1 MKGNT
6 DFDALKLNLA
16 SPDDIMSWSYGEVLE
31 PETINYRTL
40 KPEKDGLF
48 SESIFGPTK
57 DYECYCGKY
66 KRIRYKGVVCDK
78 CGVEVTLSR
87 VRRER
92 MGHITL
98 SSPVVH
104 TWYFRRSPN
113 ILSLVLDVA
122 PKSLERVIYFV
133 DYLVIDVNQE
143 KKQEVLDNLEER
155 METRKKEVE
164 EETNTRIAEISGERD
179 QKIETIK
186 SESKKLTEAGE
197 LKIQDIE
204 NDARR
209 SILLIRQE
217 MVAQHDELEDS
228 FSDIKKLIKGLEPRT
243 VVSEV
248 DLAQLEF
255 WGIYDP
261 FAVDNTDDVGGFMTI
276 RMGAE
281 AVLETLKNMDMD
293 AEIAQLE
300 KDGETNSKV
309 RKKKI
314 IRRIRALRG
323 FQEARIKPDW
333 MIFTTLPVI
342 PPELRPMVQL
352 PGGRFATSDLNDL
365 YRRVINR
372 NNRLKELIQLG
383 APEII
388 LQNEKRMLQEAVDS
402 LIEGSRSKNTRAR
415 KKYRSLSDMLSGKQG
430 RFRQNLLGKRV
441 DYSGRSVIVVGPSLT
456 LDQVGLPKEMALELF
471 KPFVLRELIM
481 RGYAP
486 NLKSAKNVLEDRGD
500 EVWDIL
506 EEVTHEH
513 PVLLN
518 RAPTLHRQNIQAFF
532 PILIEGRAIQMH
544 PAVMAGFAGD
554 FDGDQ
559 MAVHV
564 PLSQPAIEE
573 ARERMMA
580 RQNLLKLADSAPI
593 VDMKIE
599 FTLGLYYLTAIL
611 PDRKGEGAVFYQPE
625 DAIAAL
631 QRGLISH
638 QAQIYVYIN
647 GEKLETSVGRIL
659 FNNILPEQLRFMNQT
674 IDRSAMRKVVATCAT
689 EVGINETVLLIDSLK
704 DLGKEH
710 STWPGISFSVFD
722 FEVPDQKERLIQEAY
737 KKLEEVDKNYQ
748 RGLTTERERYR
759 QTINVWEEVQS
770 EITDIA
776 VDRMDPYNPVGM
788 IIKSKGSKANPDTLR
803 QIEAMRGMMTDSAG
817 RILETP
823 IKSSVIEGSTSFEGF
838 LGAIGGRKGLIDTA
852 LLTASAGYL
861 TRRLVDVAH
870 DILIREDDC
879 GTKQHIVIKEVS
891 DVEDWPMAERILGRV
906 TADTVKNPETGD
918 IIARKNTL
926 ITREIVSDI
935 VEAGVAEVP
944 VFSLLTCESEQGV
957 CAKCYGADP
966 GTTEQV
972 ELGSAVGIMAAQ
984 SIGEPGTQL
993 TLRTFHVSGAAQKGE
1008 IITQGLPR
1016 AEELLET
1023 RTPKQAGILADLS
1036 GKVTVEEADDE
1047 YTVTISATEEIDG
1060 KKVEEERIYKVPTTM
1075 DLAVQDGQVIEA
1087 GERIS
1092 SGSLD
1097 LDEVL
1102 DLKGLLA
1109 AQMYLLK
1116 EVQRV
1121 YKNQGVVIHDKH
1133 IELIIRKMSA
1143 KVRVVDPGST
1153 DFMPGEYVLTADV
1166 EEANAKVKENDGTEA
1181 TFKQVLLGIS
1191 RASLLTES
1199 WLSAASFVQTTNVL
1213 AQTAVNMR
1221 PQIDY
1226 LQGLKENVIIGKLIP
1241 TKESLLA
1248 EEAEEELE
1256 EMAAVADEVVEETPE
1271 IEETVDEEES
1281 AEE

>member
-1 MKGNT
+1 MRRNVE
-6 DFDALKLNLA
+6 FDALKLSLA
-16 SPDDIMSWSYGEVLE
+16 SPEDILSWSYGEVLE

-98 SSPVVH
+98 ATPVAH
-104 TWYFRRSPN
+104 TWFFRRSPN

-122 PKSLERVIYFV
+122 PKALERVIYFV
-133 DYLVIDVNQE
+133 DYLVISVDEQ
-143 KKQEVLDNLEER
+143 KKQQILEGLEER
-155 METRKKEVE
+155 MEARKQEVE
-164 EETNTRIAEISGERD
+164 KQTNERIAQITADRD
-179 QKIETIK
+179 QKIEEIK
-186 SESKKLTEAGE
+186 AGAKEVSESME
-197 LKIQDIE
+197 LKIQDVE

-209 SILLIRQE
+209 SILMVRQE
-217 MVAQHDELEDS
+217 MIAQQDELDDS
-228 FSDIKKLIKGLEPRT
+228 FGDIRRLIKGLQERT
-243 VVSEV
+243 VVNEV

-261 FAVDNTDDVGGFMTI
+261 FATDANQEVGGFMQI

-281 AVLETLKNMDMD
+281 AVLEALEGMDM
-293 AEIAQLE
+293 AKEIAQLE
-300 KDGETNSKV
+300 KESDTNSKV
-309 RKKKI
+309 RRKKI

-323 FQEARIKPDW
+323 LEEVKTKAQW
-333 MIFTTLPVI
+333 MILTTLPVI

-372 NNRLKELIQLG
+372 NNRLKELIHLG

-506 EEVTHEH
+506 EEVTIDH

-518 RAPTLHRQNIQAFF
+518 RAPTLHRQNIQAFY

-544 PAVMAGFAGD
+544 PAVMPGFAGD

-564 PLSQPAIEE
+564 PLSQYAIEE
-573 ARERMMA
+573 AKNRMLV
-580 RQNLLKLADSAPI
+580 RHNLLKLADSAPI

-599 FTLGLYYLTAIL
+599 FTLGLYYLTEIL
-611 PDRKGEGAVFYQPE
+611 PDRVGEGSLFYQPE
-625 DAIAAL
+625 DAVAAL
-631 QRGLISH
+631 QRGLIAH
-638 QAQIYVYIN
+638 QARIYVYLN
-647 GEKLETSVGRIL
+647 GEKMETSVGRIL
-659 FNNILPEQLRFMNQT
+659 FNEILPEELRFMNQT
-674 IDRSAMRKVVATCAT
+674 IDRSAMRKVVSTCMEKVGVDAT
-689 EVGINETVLLIDSLK
+689 VKLIDSLK

-722 FEVPDQKERLIQEAY
+722 FEVPEEKDKLIQGAY
-737 KKLEEVDKNYQ
+737 KRLEDVEKNYQ

-759 QTINVWEEVQS
+759 QTINIWEEVQS
-770 EITDIA
+770 SITDVA
-776 VDRMDPYNPVGM
+776 VDRMDPYHPVGM

-870 DILIREDDC
+870 DILITEDDC
-879 GTKQHIVIKEVS
+879 GTSNHIVIKEVR
-891 DVEDWPMAERILGRV
+891 DVEDWPLHERILGRV
-906 TADTVKNPETGD
+906 VADTVKHPETGE
-918 IIARKNTL
+918 IIAKKNTL
-926 ITREIVSDI
+926 LDRDLVREIVDAQ
-935 VEAGVAEVP
+935 VVDVK
-944 VFSLLTCESEQGV
+944 VYSLLTCESAEGV
-957 CAKCYGADP
+957 CAKCYGIDP
-966 GTTEQV
+966 GTMKPV
-972 ELGSAVGIMAAQ
+972 ERGTAVGVIAAQ

-1023 RTPKQAGILADLS
+1023 RTPKQPGILADLS
-1036 GKVTVEEADDE
+1036 GKVSVEENDDE
-1047 YTVTISATEEIDG
+1047 YVVTISATEKIDG
-1060 KKVEEERIYKVPTTM
+1060 KKVEEERVYRVPATM
-1075 DLAVQDGQVIEA
+1075 ELIVEDGQLIEA

-1102 DLKGLLA
+1102 ELKGVLA
-1109 AQMYLLK
+1109 AQLYLLK

-1133 IELIIRKMSA
+1133 IEIIIRKMSA
-1143 KVRVVDPGST
+1143 KVRIVDPGST
-1153 DFMPGEYVLTADV
+1153 DFMPGEYLYPQEV
-1166 EEANAKVKENDGTEA
+1166 EEANAAIKEKDEKA
-1181 TFKQVLLGIS
+1181 TYRQVLVGIS
-1191 RASLLTES
+1191 RASLLTDS

-1221 PQIDY
+1221 PQLDH
-1226 LQGLKENVIIGKLIP
+1226 LRGLKENVIIGRLVP
-1241 TKESLLA
+1241 TKEALL
-1248 EEAEEELE
+1248 EEERLE
-1256 EMAAVADEVVEETPE
+1256 ESSQE
-1271 IEETVDEEES
+1271 
-1281 AEE
+1281 